1 MERRVRLPEGK
12 LAYIWTRKRV
22 KNWNLRVSPDGTVTL
37 STPTGV
43 TGAEADRYVI
53 GKAAWIDASRRRLA
67 GRKPLCLTDG
77 ARFAVAGVP
86 VRLHIETGEAGP
98 ARWED
103 GSLTLRLPAG
113 LSQDEEK
120 EAVREAL
127 RQVLRDPAERM
138 LTELLRRS
146 LLWMEAETGRTDGA
160 PSLTLRWMRS
170 RWGSC
175 APGRNRL
182 TLNAA
187 LVLAPPD
194 CAAYVVIHELC
205 HRIHPDHSA
214 AFHRLVARVLARAG
228 LADEASLRRQLRGSD
243 AAAWMR

>member
-1 MERRVRLPEGK
+1 MERRVRLPEGE

-103 GSLTLRLPAG
+103 GSLT
-113 LSQDEEK
+113 
-120 EAVREAL
+120 
-127 RQVLRDPAERM
+127 
-138 LTELLRRS
+138 
-146 LLWMEAETGRTDGA
+146 
-160 PSLTLRWMRS
+160 
-170 RWGSC
+170 
-175 APGRNRL
+175 
-182 TLNAA
+182 
-187 LVLAPPD
+187 PPNG
-194 CAAYVVIHELC
+194 C
-205 HRIHPDHSA
+205 
-214 AFHRLVARVLARAG
+214 
-228 LADEASLRRQLRGSD
+228 
-243 AAAWMR
+243 

>member
-1 MERRVRLPEGK
+1 MERRVRLPEGE

-138 LTELLRRS
+138 LTELLAPLPS
-146 LLWMEAETGRTDGA
+146 MDGGGDRTDG
-160 PSLTLRWMRS
+160 
-170 RWGSC
+170 WGPFPDSADGC
-175 APGRNRL
+175 ARDGGAARPGG
-182 TLNAA
+182 T
-187 LVLAPPD
+187 
-194 CAAYVVIHELC
+194 
-205 HRIHPDHSA
+205 
-214 AFHRLVARVLARAG
+214 G
-228 LADEASLRRQLRGSD
+228 
-243 AAAWMR
+243 